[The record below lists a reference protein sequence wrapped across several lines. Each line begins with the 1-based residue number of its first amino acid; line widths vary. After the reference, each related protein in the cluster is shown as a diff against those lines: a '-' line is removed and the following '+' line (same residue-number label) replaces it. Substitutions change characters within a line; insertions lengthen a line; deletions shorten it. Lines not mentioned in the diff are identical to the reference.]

1 MMNRSNDRHDYD
13 YVVVGS
19 GFGGS
24 VSALRLA
31 EKGYRVAIIEMG
43 RRWTPDNMPTTTWQ
57 LWRWLWRPQLG
68 MRGFFSMRFF
78 RHVLVLHGNAV
89 GGGSIVYGNTLMVP
103 PDAVWSQG
111 TWAGLNDWL
120 RVMPAHYATAKRVLG
135 VTQNRLLGPADL
147 RLKEMAEQIGLGR
160 SFYKTDVAVFFGD
173 EGKPAGI
180 AYADPFF
187 GGAGPDRNSCIG
199 CGGCM
204 VGCRYNAKNSLD
216 KNYLYLAERNGAQLF
231 AQTKVTDV
239 RPLCD
244 KDDGSL
250 GYEVNMMS
258 SVGRREDGP
267 KRLTC
272 RGIVFAASSLGTQE
286 LLLRLKDLGALPHLS
301 DALGK
306 RVRTNAESIIGM
318 RYPATMVDLSQGLAI
333 GSGVYIDRN
342 TDIQVCRYPRGS
354 DAIALISTVQT
365 FGRADRTRS
374 ILWLATLLKL
384 LVSRPRTTLR
394 ALWPGGFAAETMLLL
409 CMQTID
415 AHIDMRLKRPWFWP
429 FVKVLASEGKPLP
442 AFISEAN
449 AFARKMAQVS
459 GGFALTSI
467 TEILFSIPTTA
478 HCMGGAGMARTPE
491 DGVCDGK
498 NRVFGYANMYICD
511 GSVLGANLGVNPSLT
526 IAALTEHAMSH
537 VPTAAEQKWMTA
549 AA

>member
-1 MMNRSNDRHDYD
+1 MMMTNRSNNRHDYD
-13 YVVVGS
+13 FIVVGS

-24 VSALRLA
+24 VSALRLT
-31 EKGYRVAIIEMG
+31 EKGYRVAIVEMG
-43 RRWTPDNMPTTTWQ
+43 RRWIPDNMPKTTWQ

-68 MRGFFSMRFF
+68 MRGFFSMRLF

-103 PDAVWSQG
+103 PDTVWNQG

-120 RVMPAHYATAKRVLG
+120 RVMPAHYATAKRMLG

-147 RLKEMAEQIGLGR
+147 RLKEMAARIGAEK
-160 SFYKTDVAVFFGD
+160 SFYRTDVAVFFGD
-173 EGKPAGI
+173 EGEAPGK

-187 GGAGPDRNSCIG
+187 GGAGPKRNSCTG

-204 VGCRYNAKNSLD
+204 VGCRYNAKNTLD
-216 KNYLYLAERNGAQLF
+216 KNYLYLAERHGAQLF
-231 AQTKVTDV
+231 AQTKVIDV
-239 RPLCD
+239 KPLGG
-244 KDDGSL
+244 KGDGSL
-250 GYEVNMMS
+250 GYEVKMVAS
-258 SVGRREDGP
+258 AGRRGGGP

-272 RGIVFAASSLGTQE
+272 RGIVFAASSLGTQD
-286 LLLRLKDLGALPHLS
+286 LLLRLKDSGSLPRLS

-306 RVRTNAESIIGM
+306 RVRTNAESIIGV
-318 RYPATMVDLSQGLAI
+318 RYPGTTIDLSRGVAI
-333 GSGVYIDRN
+333 GSGVNIDRN
-342 TDIQVCRYPRGS
+342 TDIQVCRYPKGS

-365 FGRADRTRS
+365 LGRTDWTR
-374 ILWLATLLKL
+374 IIFWLATLLKL
-384 LVSRPRTTLR
+384 IISQPRTALC
-394 ALWPGGFAAETMLLL
+394 ALWPGGFATETMLLL

-429 FVKVLASEGKPLP
+429 FVKVLATEGKLLP
-442 AFISEAN
+442 AFIPEAT
-449 AFARKMAQVS
+449 AFARKAAQAT

-467 TEILFSIPTTA
+467 TEILFNIPATA
-478 HCMGGAGMARTPE
+478 HCMGGAGMARTPA
-491 DGVCDGK
+491 DGVCDGQ

-537 VPTAAEQKWMTA
+537 IPAAGKRQ
-549 AA
+549 